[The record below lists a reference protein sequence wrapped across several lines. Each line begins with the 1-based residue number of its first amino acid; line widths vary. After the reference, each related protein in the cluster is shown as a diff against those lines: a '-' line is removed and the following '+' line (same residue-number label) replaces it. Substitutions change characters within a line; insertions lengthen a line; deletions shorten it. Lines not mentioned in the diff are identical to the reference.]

1 MWEIE
6 KKLFIFL
13 YVEKIG
19 RVGRC
24 EEGRRMQKKGESEWR
39 GKVAKK
45 QKKKRE
51 RSGHGFDTRLVFFCL
66 LNGCDIIFS
75 GIFPSN
81 SSGISEFVKVAGN
94 FFFLFIK
101 QYFNLFFYFLP
112 RRGCWWLIPYIA
124 SINFFFFG

>member
-1 MWEIE
+1 M
-6 KKLFIFL
+6 KK
-13 YVEKIG
+13 EEECKRKE
-19 RVGRC
+19 RVS
-24 EEGRRMQKKGESEWR
+24 EGVKWR
-39 GKVAKK
+39 KSRN
-45 QKKKRE
+45 KKRE

-124 SINFFFFG
+124 SINFFFFLGKLFHFLVMKHLNIFVD